1 MVEVVEVIC
10 ITLGGANENCS
21 SYEHELQLSRLHHL
35 SYQNK
40 KKSIMNC
47 KETILTTARAILKKT
62 SKISCVISPKSTQ
75 SDVLVA
81 AGNRT

>member
-1 MVEVVEVIC
+1 
-10 ITLGGANENCS
+10 L
-21 SYEHELQLSRLHHL
+21 SYE
-35 SYQNK
+35 NK